1 MFSMLSDLY
10 NLWGF
15 ARSSICII
23 EFKIYT
29 NETFIMKP
37 IHKLKHILLLLRW
50 YDYRTHRGVAQVAQE
65 AGWHLICPK
74 GVEDSRRILQGWRGD
89 GCISVFDMPEPLE
102 YFHSLHI
109 PIVDLGLA
117 ELNIQLP
124 RVATN
129 NWEIGRLAAEHFL
142 DRGYREV
149 SALSPRGVP
158 VFKERLESLIHHMK
172 EAGGRVNIV
181 HGDLDHWSG
190 LFQQLEGMAAEH
202 GQRLEEMSVGFFAY
216 EDDRAAELISLCLEN
231 GLRVPENVAVLGV
244 DNDELINDG
253 LAVGLSSIDT
263 DLEGLGRA
271 GANLLRKML
280 EDPGSV
286 DPDTIIRHPPKELLV
301 RKSTDCYAVRSPL
314 AANAL
319 HWIHNNYHRGIQARD
334 IAAAL
339 GVTQQGL
346 QKAFATSH
354 IRSPAEEIRY
364 QRVQAV
370 RHYLCHTTDRLDDM
384 AIACGFSSVD
394 ALIRN
399 FRAVHGV
406 TPGQYRKK
414 QNQLR
419 RSSLSDGRP

>member
-1 MFSMLSDLY
+1 
-10 NLWGF
+10 
-15 ARSSICII
+15 
-23 EFKIYT
+23 
-29 NETFIMKP
+29 MKP

-74 GVEDSRRILQGWRGD
+74 GAEDSRRILQGWQGD

-102 YFHSLHI
+102 FFHSQNI
-109 PIVDLGLA
+109 PVVDLGLA

-124 RVATN
+124 RVATD

-149 SALSPRGVP
+149 LALSHQGVP
-158 VFKERLESLIHHMK
+158 IFKERQASLRQHMQEK
-172 EAGGRVNIV
+172 GGKVTIL

-190 LFQQLEGMAAEH
+190 LFQQLEDVATER

-216 EDDRAAELISLCLEN
+216 EDCRAAELISLCLEN

-263 DLEGLGRA
+263 DLEGLGRV
-271 GANLLRKML
+271 GANLLRKLL
-280 EDPGSV
+280 EYPDSV
-286 DPDTIIRHPPKELLV
+286 DPDTIIRHPPKELVV

-314 AANAL
+314 VAKAL

-354 IRSPAEEIRY
+354 IRSPAEDIRY
-364 QRVQAV
+364 QRSQAV

-399 FRAVHGV
+399 FREFYKV

-419 RSSLSDGRP
+419 WSSLSGGCR

>member
-1 MFSMLSDLY
+1 
-10 NLWGF
+10 
-15 ARSSICII
+15 
-23 EFKIYT
+23 
-29 NETFIMKP
+29 MKP

-74 GVEDSRRILQGWRGD
+74 GAEDSRRILQGWRGD

-117 ELNIQLP
+117 RLNIRLP
-124 RVATN
+124 RVATDN
-129 NWEIGRLAAEHFL
+129 REIGRLAAEHFL

-158 VFKERLESLIHHMK
+158 IFQERLESLIHHMK

-181 HGDLDHWSG
+181 HGDLDHWAS
-190 LFQQLEGMAAEH
+190 LFHQLEAMAAER

-216 EDDRAAELISLCLEN
+216 EDGRAAELISLCLEN

-253 LAVGLSSIDT
+253 LAVALSSIDT

-271 GANLLRKML
+271 GANLLRKLL

-286 DPDTIIRHPPKELLV
+286 APDTIIRHPPKELVV

-314 AANAL
+314 VSQAL
-319 HWIHNNYHRGIQARD
+319 HWIHTNFHRAIQARD
-334 IAAAL
+334 VAAPL

-346 QKAFATSH
+346 QKAFAASH
-354 IRSPAEEIRY
+354 LRSPAEEIRY
-364 QRVQAV
+364 QRAQAAK
-370 RHYLCHTTDRLDDM
+370 HYLSHTMDRLEDI

-399 FRAVHGV
+399 FRTLYKI
-406 TPGQYRKK
+406 TPGQFRKRERT
-414 QNQLR
+414 R
-419 RSSLSDGRP
+419 R